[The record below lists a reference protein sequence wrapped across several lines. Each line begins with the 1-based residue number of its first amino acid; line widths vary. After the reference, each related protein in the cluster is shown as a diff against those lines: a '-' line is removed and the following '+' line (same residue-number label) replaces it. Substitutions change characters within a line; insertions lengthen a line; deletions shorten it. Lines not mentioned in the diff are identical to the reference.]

1 MLKPRM
7 REVAATAPRYT
18 WFNRASL
25 AFLSAAALV
34 GVFLRTKYVF
44 PHFLDSLKFGNLL
57 HAHSHTMFFGWVTL
71 ALCGAIY
78 RELARLRGAPLAGR
92 RLVPL
97 QWWGTVLASAGALVS
112 FSVSGYSPLSIV
124 FATINMVLWY
134 TAVAVIWRNTPEDR
148 PVWAGF
154 YHAAAFYLAL
164 STFGTWLLTVLQV
177 TGHAGTPL
185 WSTAPVYFYLSNF
198 IDGWAVLG
206 VTGLLYQ
213 MAAPLPTDRGYSL
226 PLAERQLR
234 WQAAL
239 TLPAYLHYLSGLQL
253 PLVLRLAGAAA
264 TALLLLPALMMA
276 YNLRGLFRPMS
287 DKDARRAGGPI
298 TLLLLRSAV
307 VYFLVKAVGEAV
319 SVLPGLDRLVYG
331 AGGRQW
337 VVLGLHVTLF
347 GVVSLALM
355 AERARQVHS
364 GNALQTAT
372 SGVLVGLAAMLAF
385 LLVVAAGPV
394 VPALAAHYRLW
405 FEGAW
410 LASLLLWASVTA
422 FSALTW
428 RERAL
433 RLIERG

>member
-1 MLKPRM
+1 M
-7 REVAATAPRYT
+7 REVAATAPRYA
-18 WFNRASL
+18 WFDRAAL
-25 AFLSAAALV
+25 AFFSAAALV

-78 RELARLRGAPLAGR
+78 RELARLRGAPLDGR

-97 QWWGTVLASAGALVS
+97 QWWGTLLASAGALVS
-112 FSVSGYSPLSIV
+112 FSLSGYSPLSIAL
-124 FATINMVLWY
+124 ATVNMVLWY
-134 TAVAVIWRNTPEDR
+134 AAVAVIWRNTPQDR
-148 PVWAGF
+148 PVWGGF
-154 YHAAAFYLAL
+154 YRAAAFYLAL

-206 VTGLLYQ
+206 VIGLLYQ
-213 MAAPLPTDRGYSL
+213 MAAPLPADRGYSL

-253 PLVLRLAGAAA
+253 PLALRLSGAAA

-287 DKDARRAGGPI
+287 DRDVRRAGGPI
-298 TLLLLRSAV
+298 ALLLLRSAV
-307 VYFLVKAVGEAV
+307 IYFLVKAVSEAV

-337 VVLGLHVTLF
+337 VVLGLHATLF
-347 GVVSLALM
+347 GLVSLALM
-355 AERARQVHS
+355 AEGVRRVHR
-364 GNALQTAT
+364 GYALRLAT
-372 SGVLVGLAAMLAF
+372 SGVLAGLAAMLAF
-385 LLVVAAGPV
+385 LLAAASGPV

-410 LASLLLWASVTA
+410 LASLLLWASVTLFA
-422 FSALTW
+422 TLAW
-428 RERAL
+428 RERDH
-433 RLIERG
+433 RMME